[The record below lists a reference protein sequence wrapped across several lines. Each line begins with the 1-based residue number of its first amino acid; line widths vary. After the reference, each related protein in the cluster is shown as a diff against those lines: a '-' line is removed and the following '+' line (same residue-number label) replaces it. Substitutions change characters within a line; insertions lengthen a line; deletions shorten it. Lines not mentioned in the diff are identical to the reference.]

1 MYENRPE
8 WLPDEPV
15 APEREA
21 AREALEKRLA
31 ALSAEVDKVSA
42 PTVARADR
50 DALVG
55 LLAAHTWYFTDVK
68 LDRVRQVQAASW
80 LAPYTPT
87 TTEARAEY
95 VANRSI
101 RVSTTVSPAAEFDR
115 WLAAVIRDAKAE
127 ARAEIVTELRA
138 KFGVTNRA
146 ADYLDRAS
154 SPSESEA

>member
-68 LDRVRQVQAASW
+68 LDRNHEAACTCRTVLIGAGEDVRTRDLPLVIRDRFAAH
-80 LAPYTPT
+80 
-87 TTEARAEY
+87 
-95 VANRSI
+95 
-101 RVSTTVSPAAEFDR
+101 
-115 WLAAVIRDAKAE
+115 LAAVIEAHYAEKVAE
-127 ARAEIVTELRA
+127 ARDRDGRIA
-138 KFGVTNRA
+138 KALDV
-146 ADYLDRAS
+146 LDRITGRACTQA
-154 SPSESEA
+154 EAKVLSILEATYHA